1 MEHVVCFQLIIIMVV
16 LDSTLTFLLGYD
28 TIGSSCIPTMDLND
42 LRTCFPSL
50 GIDNINM
57 VLISDTDDV

>member
-1 MEHVVCFQLIIIMVV
+1 MIIMVV